1 MGQPHENI
9 GPGPMP
15 QPLVPYNKYLVPK
28 PITSTTYAY
37 QEYKET
43 TYAPPPTLGGL
54 PEYTSRK
61 YEAPVKPEIPYR
73 EYEKP
78 YEKPEQPYQHY
89 FPKYTTTYYYPEY
102 TTEYSKPEY
111 SPSEEYSKSEYSPPA
126 TEYSPPAE
134 EYSSPASEYS
144 PPAEEY
150 SPPAVLQ
157 LKSTVLQLQSTA
169 HPRRRRST
177 NLRRRRSTNL
187 RRRRNTGDDDDHCHI
202 RVGRGPE
209 ACHSA

>member
-1 MGQPHENI
+1 MGPHENI

-102 TTEYSKPEY
+102 TTEYSEPEY

-126 TEYSPPAE
+126 TEYSSPASEYSPPAE

-150 SPPAVLQ
+150 SSPATEYSPPA
-157 LKSTVLQLQSTA
+157 SEYS
-169 HPRRRRST
+169 P
-177 NLRRRRSTNL
+177 
-187 RRRRNTGDDDDHCHI
+187 
-202 RVGRGPE
+202 PE
-209 ACHSA
+209 EKEEYKPE